1 MAADV
6 CPHLKEVHLSRIEAL
21 ETPVCLTH
29 HTFFLRFGKEEKREA
44 GRMKG
49 GGWKEEGETKGKEN
63 GERGR
68 EEKRGGKR
76 EQ

>member
-1 MAADV
+1 
-6 CPHLKEVHLSRIEAL
+6 
-21 ETPVCLTH
+21 
-29 HTFFLRFGKEEKREA
+29 
-44 GRMKG
+44 MKG

-68 EEKRGGKR
+68 EENRGGKR